1 MQKVLL
7 LFGGES
13 SEHDVS
19 IVSAR
24 NIAKAIDRTKYELSF
39 GFIDRGG
46 QWWSVKDIVESVPEG
61 AQRLLP
67 RIGEGSF
74 TVEGGDV
81 LTPDVV
87 FPVLHGK
94 NGEDGSVQAL
104 AQLLHIPV
112 VGNDMTASALAMNKH
127 LTKQLASAHNIKV
140 VSYGLH
146 YRENAMPKFAE
157 TAEAL
162 GETVFVKPAGSGS
175 SVGVSKASN
184 QEELEAAITEAH
196 KHDRMVLI
204 EKAVDAREL
213 EVAVLGNFPNIEA
226 SGVGEVKPQ
235 GDFYSYES
243 KYDEGSTSEVVI
255 PADLAPEIAER
266 LRTDAQRMFII
277 LGASGMARV
286 DFFLD
291 RNDGEIYLNE
301 VNTIP
306 GFTDISMYP
315 KLWDQAGVSYSD
327 LIDRLIQLALSR

>member
-13 SEHDVS
+13 SEHEIS

-24 NIAKAIDRTKYELSF
+24 NVAKVIDRTKYELSF
-39 GFIDRGG
+39 GFLGRDG
-46 QWWSVKDIVESVPEG
+46 QWWLVDDIVAGVPEG
-61 AQRLLP
+61 ARRLLP
-67 RIGEGSF
+67 RIGAASF

-81 LTPDVV
+81 VAPDVL

-112 VGNDMTASALAMNKH
+112 VGNDMTASAVAMNKP
-127 LTKQLASAHNIKV
+127 LTKQLAAAHNIKV
-140 VSYGLH
+140 VPYGLH

-175 SVGVSKASN
+175 SVGVSKATN
-184 QEELEAAITEAH
+184 QEELEVAITEAH

-213 EVAVLGNFPNIEA
+213 EVAVLGNFPDIEV

-243 KYDEGSTSEVVI
+243 KYNDSSTSEVIV
-255 PADLAPEIAER
+255 PADLAPEVAEH
-266 LRTDAQRMFII
+266 LQTDAKRMFII

-291 RNDGEIYLNE
+291 NTDGEIYLNE
-301 VNTIP
+301 INTIP

-315 KLWDQAGVSYSD
+315 KLWSQAGVPYPE
-327 LIDRLIQLALSR
+327 LVDRLIQLALSR